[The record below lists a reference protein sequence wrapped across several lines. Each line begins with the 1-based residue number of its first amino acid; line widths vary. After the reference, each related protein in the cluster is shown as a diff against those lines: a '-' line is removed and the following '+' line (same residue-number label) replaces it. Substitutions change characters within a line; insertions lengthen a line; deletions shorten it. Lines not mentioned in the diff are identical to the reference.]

1 MPVYNI
7 NGQRIRTD
15 KDLSDAEIDEIAAEL
30 STPAVSQA
38 GAPMGSELAAQIPT
52 GGIQTP
58 PARPEAPSG
67 FRQGILDPFRGG
79 AQLVAEGLG
88 AVGSQWGASEAQRM
102 QESLKAMEAQY
113 QAQRKAAG
121 EEGFDL
127 ARLAGNVLS
136 PANIVALPA
145 QGASKLYSLVKA
157 SLVPGMMEPV
167 ISQDEESFAEQ
178 KAKQVVASG
187 LGGVAGAAAAK
198 TAGKV
203 LNPLTSKAEQ
213 TMKELGVP
221 LTPGQLI
228 GGQAKDI
235 ESFAANLP
243 LVGGYI
249 SDAKEKALF
258 SFNKGVINKTLGRL
272 NEKLPEDVIGR
283 DAVAYT
289 QGKVDEAYT
298 DVLSR
303 ITYKLD
309 YPAYSGMLQAV
320 KKPSSV
326 LDRTRVKDE
335 LEARVFSRLP
345 KGETID
351 GEAYKTIEADL
362 RARIAQLNRG
372 SVSDQDVADALRQAS
387 DALKESMKKQNPK
400 EVPTL
405 RRIDAAYRD
414 LTIMETAANK
424 TGANN
429 GVFTPKQYQSA
440 VREGDVTKRK
450 RLFAA
455 GQARGQDVADAA
467 VEVMEG
473 KPSYNLEGR
482 LAYNLLGGAGLL
494 SNLAVAPA
502 LAIAAPALYS
512 DTGMKA
518 MQTIMR
524 SRPEVARKVG
534 EALTKRA
541 TSEGSITGAQVLEE
555 YNRAMRAE

>member
-30 STPAVSQA
+30 STQAVSQA

-52 GGIQTP
+52 GGIQAP

-88 AVGSQWGASEAQRM
+88 AAGSQWGASEAQRM
-102 QESLKAMEAQY
+102 QESLKATEAQY

-127 ARLAGNVLS
+127 ARLAGNILS

-145 QGASKLYSLVKA
+145 QGASKLYSLAKT

-167 ISQDEESFAEQ
+167 MSQDEESFAEQ
-178 KAKQVVASG
+178 KAKQVAASG

-198 TAGKV
+198 TVGKI

-221 LTPGQLI
+221 LTPGQLV

-345 KGETID
+345 KGEAID

-387 DALKESMKKQNPK
+387 DSLKESMKKQNPK

-534 EALTKRA
+534 ATLTKRA